1 MPYVPVVFAVC
12 LFIDLHR
19 NQKPGAA
26 NLKQSVVSYSLTAT
40 SDCFDEKSS
49 EVNFENISVLSEN

>member
-12 LFIDLHR
+12 LFIDLYR

-26 NLKQSVVSYSLTAT
+26 AT
-40 SDCFDEKSS
+40 SDCFNVKSS
-49 EVNFENISVLSEN
+49 EVNFGNISVLSENERK